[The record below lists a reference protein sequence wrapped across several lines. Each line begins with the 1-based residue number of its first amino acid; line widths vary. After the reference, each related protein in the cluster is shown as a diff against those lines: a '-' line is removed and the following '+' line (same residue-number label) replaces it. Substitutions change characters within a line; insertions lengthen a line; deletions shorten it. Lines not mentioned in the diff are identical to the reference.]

1 MLTKLASLA
10 MFSTDVVL
18 HVTRHLVGN
27 SFVGDHQEGRSG
39 SARRRQTEEACVKQM
54 GELLTPNSP
63 GPRC

>member
-27 SFVGDHQEGRSG
+27 SFVGDHQEGAVWQR
-39 SARRRQTEEACVKQM
+39 AQEADR
-54 GELLTPNSP
+54 GGLREAD
-63 GPRC
+63 G